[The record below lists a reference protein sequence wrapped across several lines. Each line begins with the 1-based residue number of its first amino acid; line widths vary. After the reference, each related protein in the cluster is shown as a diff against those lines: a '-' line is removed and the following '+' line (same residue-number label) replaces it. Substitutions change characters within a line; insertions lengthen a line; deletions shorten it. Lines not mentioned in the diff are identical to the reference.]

1 MKTLR
6 RFFILLFFTFVGLSS
21 AQDYGNVQFE
31 KGYYYVVI
39 KNAKFDAVNSILQ
52 GEIKSHKWGVIHTIN
67 VDKSTN
73 SPVPHKTYLLCRS
86 DYLERGIRF
95 NKNVIS
101 VVIPCRISIYQDGN
115 NVKILVEDVEGYNNM
130 FGIED
135 TMFKSFLAQV
145 SEEMKSILQKTADRF
160 HKKQNFPNM

>member
-52 GEIKSHKWGVIHTIN
+52 GEIKSHKWDEVYTSK
-67 VDKSTN
+67 DS
-73 SPVPHKTYLLCRS
+73 
-86 DYLERGIRF
+86 
-95 NKNVIS
+95 
-101 VVIPCRISIYQDGN
+101 
-115 NVKILVEDVEGYNNM
+115 
-130 FGIED
+130 
-135 TMFKSFLAQV
+135 
-145 SEEMKSILQKTADRF
+145 
-160 HKKQNFPNM
+160 